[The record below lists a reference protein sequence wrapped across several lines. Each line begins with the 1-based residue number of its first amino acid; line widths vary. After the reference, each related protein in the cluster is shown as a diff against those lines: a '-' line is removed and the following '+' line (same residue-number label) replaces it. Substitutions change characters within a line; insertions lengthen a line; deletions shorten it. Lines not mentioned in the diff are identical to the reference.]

1 MNGGDLTAFGRQPE
15 RLGADA
21 EMRGRLGQVEP
32 GLDPV
37 RGGSVDWNMMVGT
50 QRRHTLP
57 RPAIT
62 VAGHG
67 CGRPHSSIG
76 HKTPVEF
83 MKSIGAPSQPMVP

>member
-50 QRRHTLP
+50 QRRDTLP

-62 VAGHG
+62 VAGYKLIPIQEAG
-67 CGRPHSSIG
+67 DEIVIG
-76 HKTPVEF
+76 DQDETSDGGED
-83 MKSIGAPSQPMVP
+83 IR

>member
-1 MNGGDLTAFGRQPE
+1 MNGGDLTAFSGQPE

-21 EMRGRLGQVEP
+21 EVRGRLGQVEP

-50 QRRHTLP
+50 QRRHTLA

-62 VAGHG
+62 VAGYKLIPIQEAG
-67 CGRPHSSIG
+67 DEIVIG
-76 HKTPVEF
+76 DQNQMPDGGKD
-83 MKSIGAPSQPMVP
+83 IR